1 MRWPRGEATIEQ
13 LMAVGELERVQPD
26 DAHVTMLL
34 TTARAHLASA
44 ELLRDTDPAGSYGL
58 MYDAARKSMTAILA
72 HQGLRATSRG
82 GHVAVYQAVSAQLDP
97 PLGKIVRPFNRMRAR
112 RNDVEYPSPEDP
124 AVTPAEVAEDLGK
137 AAAIVE
143 MAEKAIPGMGV
154 F

>member
-1 MRWPRGEATIEQ
+1 MMSA
-13 LMAVGELERVQPD
+13 GELERVRPD
-26 DAHVTMLL
+26 EAHVAALL

-44 ELLRDTDPAGSYGL
+44 ELLRETDPAGAYGL

-72 HQGLRATSRG
+72 NQGLRATTRG
-82 GHVAVYQAVSAQLDP
+82 GHIAVYQAVSAQLDP

-112 RNDVEYPSPEDP
+112 RNDVEYPSPERP
-124 AVTPAEVAEDLGK
+124 AVTPDEVAEDLEK

-154 F
+154 Y